1 MQNKR
6 EILLY
11 FGSFNP
17 VHIGHLAIANYMV
30 EYTEADELWFVVTPH
45 NPLKKS
51 STLIDD
57 RVRQHLV
64 QLAIGDYPKF
74 RVSDIEFYLPKPNY
88 TVTTL
93 AYLTEKFPDYKF
105 SIVIGGDNLETF
117 YKWKNYEV
125 ILKNYRLYVYRRPGN
140 KIVEYENSDIVV
152 VDAPQI
158 EVSSSFIRESINQGK
173 DVRFFMPEKV
183 FAYIDQ
189 MGYWKERNSHNQ
201 K

>member
-6 EILLY
+6 EILLF

-17 VHIGHLAIANYMV
+17 IHIGHLAIANYLV
-30 EYTEADELWFVVTPH
+30 EFTNANELWFVVTPQ

-64 QLAIGDYPKF
+64 QLAIADYPKF
-74 RVSDIEFYLPKPNY
+74 RVSDVEFYLTKPNY

-93 AYLTEKFPDYKF
+93 AYLSEKYPDYNF
-105 SIVIGGDNLETF
+105 SILIGGDNLETF
-117 YKWKNYEV
+117 YKWKNYET
-125 ILKNYRLYVYRRPGN
+125 ILRNYKLYVYRRPN
-140 KIVEYENSDIVV
+140 ANVRQYDNSNIEI
-152 VDAPQI
+152 VDAPLI
-158 EVSSSFIRESINQGK
+158 EISSSFIRESIGKGK
-173 DVRFFMPEKV
+173 DIRFFLPEKV
-183 FAYIDQ
+183 FKYIDE
-189 MGYWKERNSHNQ
+189 MGYWREHKTL

>member
-1 MQNKR
+1 MQNKK

-17 VHIGHLAIANYMV
+17 IHIGHLAIANYLV
-30 EYTEADELWFVVTPH
+30 EYTQANELWFVVTPQ

-93 AYLTEKFPDYKF
+93 AYLAEKYPDYNF
-105 SIVIGGDNLETF
+105 SILIGGDNLETF
-117 YKWKNYEV
+117 HKWKNYEV
-125 ILKNYRLYVYRRPGN
+125 ILKNYKIYVYRRPGCEVV
-140 KIVEYENSDIVV
+140 KFENSNIEI
-152 VDAPQI
+152 VDAPLI
-158 EVSSSFIRESINQGK
+158 EISSSFIRESIKAGK
-173 DVRFFMPEKV
+173 DVRFFMSEKV
-183 FAYIDQ
+183 YKYVDE
-189 MGYWKERNSHNQ
+189 MGYFSK
-201 K
+201 